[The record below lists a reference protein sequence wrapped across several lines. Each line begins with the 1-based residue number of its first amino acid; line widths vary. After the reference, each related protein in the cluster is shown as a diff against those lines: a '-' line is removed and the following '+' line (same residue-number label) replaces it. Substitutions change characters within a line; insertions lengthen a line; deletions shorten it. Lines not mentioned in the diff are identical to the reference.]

1 MRAISWSGI
10 RRAIVFGTMG
20 VLFVVLAGTTYQGV
34 ATALERRQL
43 PHPGNLVD
51 VGGHQLHIDCV
62 GEGRPVVILEA
73 PAMAMSAVWGWVRQ
87 DLASRT
93 RVCGYDRSGL
103 GWSEAGDHGYDP
115 SRAIDELKVL
125 LERGKESRPYVLVGQ
140 EFGAAL
146 AAAYATRYRSDVA
159 ALILIDSPTQTER
172 LDRSSMMRFAD
183 SWPWLARVGVLRGT
197 HLLSRRADGLPGA
210 SAAALSAFLNR
221 PDHLTRSA
229 GELSRW
235 DDTLR
240 LGSAVPTDAGLRVLR
255 LEAGGT
261 IRFAGL
267 NDSAQARVVSAA
279 IANVVETVRI
289 SR

>member
-1 MRAISWSGI
+1 VTAVSWSGI
-10 RRAIVFGTMG
+10 RRALSLGVIG
-20 VLFVVLAGTTYQGV
+20 VLFAVLAGTTYQGV

-43 PHPGNLVD
+43 PHPGSLVD

-62 GEGRPVVILEA
+62 GEGRPVVVLEA

-87 DLASRT
+87 DLESRT

-103 GWSEAGDHGYDP
+103 GWSEAGDTGYDP

-125 LERGKESRPYVLVGQ
+125 LERGAEDRPYVLVGQ

-146 AAAYATRYRSDVA
+146 ATAYAARYRSDLA
-159 ALILIDSPTQTER
+159 ALILIDPPAQDGGPDPSVT
-172 LDRSSMMRFAD
+172 RFAD
-183 SWPWLARVGVLRGT
+183 AWPWLARTGVARGT
-197 HLLSRRADGLPGA
+197 RLLSRRADGLPDA

-235 DDTLR
+235 NDTVR
-240 LGSAVPTDAGLRVLR
+240 LASAVPLDPGLRVIR
-255 LEAGGT
+255 LESGGT
-261 IRFAGL
+261 AQSAGL
-267 NDSAQARVVSAA
+267 NDSAQARVVSTA
-279 IANVVETVRI
+279 IARVVETVRI
-289 SR
+289 SP